1 LLIFIW
7 SLAMPNFLLSIEY
20 NLETTLLAAAISFV
34 LTSVL
39 VWLMMLTANRSRLN
53 QLRISLEK
61 EMTASEQQRMQL
73 GAELNNLQQKIKQ
86 TETKVTEKTAQ
97 ITELEKYTQ
106 SVQAELEKNAA
117 LQIAVNQKNQEFSQL
132 NQRLQA
138 SEKNQTALQQ
148 AQQTWQADREEKDIH
163 IKTLTTTLDR
173 QSVDLQ
179 EQAATLDEQASKVV
193 ALEQTLQQQQ
203 AELAQAQQI
212 NLNQQQQLENT
223 MLQVQD
229 LQQRL
234 TEQTV
239 TSLWTENQQQPFEQ
253 PSLAQ
258 LEERNQALER
268 KLLENQQ
275 LIDELQAVI
284 TTQTEQ
290 RPPVVIESELSK
302 MLASQ
307 TAKITQLNATLAE
320 QANYLFR
327 LEYDLDVKKALIS
340 HQNSPLQSIPAA
352 LVAKQEQAL
361 ARIDELE
368 QLLNSKRKIVEKS
381 AEKIYFKPLEL
392 LNPAK
397 QQLEEIAD
405 KAKYLPIQFKAFY
418 QKILPKNSNKFS

>member
-1 LLIFIW
+1 
-7 SLAMPNFLLSIEY
+7 MPNFLLSIEY

-86 TETKVTEKTAQ
+86 TETKVTEKTVQ
-97 ITELEKYTQ
+97 ITELEKYKQ
-106 SVQAELEKNAA
+106 SVQAELEKNAT
-117 LQIAVNQKNQEFSQL
+117 LQIAVNQKNQELSQL
-132 NQRLQA
+132 NQRLQVA
-138 SEKNQTALQQ
+138 EKNQTALQQ
-148 AQQTWQADREEKDIH
+148 AQQTWQADREEKDIR

-179 EQAATLDEQASKVV
+179 EQAATLEEQAAKVV
-193 ALEQTLQQQQ
+193 TLEQTLQQQQ
-203 AELAQAQQI
+203 AELAQAQQV
-212 NLNQQQQLENT
+212 NLNQQQQLDNA

-234 TEQTV
+234 TAQTV
-239 TSLWTENQQQPFEQ
+239 TSLWTENQQHPFEQ

-275 LIDELQAVI
+275 FIDELQAVI

-302 MLASQ
+302 MLANQ
-307 TAKITQLNATLAE
+307 EAKITQLNATLAE

-352 LVAKQEQAL
+352 IVAKQEQAL
-361 ARIDELE
+361 ARIDALE

-381 AEKIYFKPLEL
+381 AEKTYFKPLEL
-392 LNPAK
+392 LSPAK

-405 KAKYLPIQFKAFY
+405 KAKYLPHQFKVFY